1 MLVTGQTQVLQFCRV
16 AKTAKMTLTSH
27 LTLTHTFIKTKT
39 HSEPHTLRYKTMA
52 AVASSSSSPASRFAV
67 PCNGPVPR
75 GVNGGTPVRIGVIG
89 GSGLYEMPGFT
100 DKREVS
106 MDTPFG
112 APSDN
117 YVVGQLGGQTVAF
130 LSRHGRGH
138 KVNPSEV
145 NYRANI
151 FGMKKLGVQWIVSV
165 SACGSLREEI
175 VPGHMVLIDQYI
187 DRTVQRPA
195 TFYEE
200 GVVAHVPFAE
210 PICGVLKAQL
220 EKACKDLGVDHHV
233 GGCYVNMEGPVF
245 STIAESNMHRSWGCS
260 VVGMTNMTEA
270 RLARE
275 AEISF
280 ATLAMATDYDCW
292 RPGHEAVTVEFVV
305 KTAMANVAKAK
316 QIVEAA
322 IPLIAAYDGE
332 TPSAQKALGGGGA
345 IMTARDAIPDARLFE
360 LWPLLGKYFPEKSSL
375 VTGQ

>member
-1 MLVTGQTQVLQFCRV
+1 MAAL
-16 AKTAKMTLTSH
+16 SSSN
-27 LTLTHTFIKTKT
+27 
-39 HSEPHTLRYKTMA
+39 SEPA
-52 AVASSSSSPASRFAV
+52 AFNV
-67 PCNGPVPR
+67 PQGAPVPKDI
-75 GVNGGTPVRIGVIG
+75 NGGNPVRIGVIG
-89 GSGLYEMPGFT
+89 GSGLYEMPGFSN
-100 DKREVS
+100 KREVT
-106 MDTPFG
+106 MATPFG
-112 APSDN
+112 APSDA

-145 NYRANI
+145 NYRANV
-151 FGMKKLGVQWIVSV
+151 FGMKKLGVQWIISV
-165 SACGSLREEI
+165 SACGSLKEEI
-175 VPGHMVLIDQYI
+175 VPGHMVLIDQFI

-195 TFYEE
+195 TFYEK
-200 GVVAHVPFAE
+200 GIVAHVPFAE
-210 PICGVLKAQL
+210 PICGVLKNQL
-220 EKACKDLGVDHHV
+220 ETACKKLNVDHHV

-292 RPGHEAVTVEFVV
+292 REGHDAVTVEFVV

-316 QIVEAA
+316 KIVETA

-332 TPSAQKALGGGGA
+332 VPAAQKALGGGGA
-345 IMTARDAIPDARLFE
+345 IMTSRSAIPDGRLFD

-375 VTGQ
+375 VTG

>member
-1 MLVTGQTQVLQFCRV
+1 
-16 AKTAKMTLTSH
+16 
-27 LTLTHTFIKTKT
+27 
-39 HSEPHTLRYKTMA
+39 MA
-52 AVASSSSSPASRFAV
+52 ALSAPADTPSFAV
-67 PCNGPVPR
+67 PDGAPVPA
-75 GVNGGTPVRIGVIG
+75 GVNGGLPIRIGVIG
-89 GSGLYEMPGFT
+89 GSGLYEMPGFSE
-100 DKREVS
+100 KREVR
-106 MDTPFG
+106 MGTPFG
-112 APSDN
+112 VPSDAF
-117 YVVGQLGGQTVAF
+117 VVGQLGGQTVAF

-165 SACGSLREEI
+165 SACGSLKEEI
-175 VPGHMVLIDQYI
+175 VPGHMVLIDQFI

-195 TFYEE
+195 TFYE
-200 GVVAHVPFAE
+200 GGIVAHVPFAE
-210 PICGVLKAQL
+210 PICGVLKSQL
-220 EKACKDLGVDHHV
+220 EKACKDLAVEHHV

-292 RPGHEAVTVEFVV
+292 REGHESVTVEFVV

-316 QIVEAA
+316 KIVEAVV
-322 IPLIAAYDGE
+322 PLIAAYDGE

-345 IMTARDAIPDARLFE
+345 IMTRRDMIPDERLFK